1 MALLNKKKRQEY
13 LKTAG
18 YYKGNID
25 GILGTQSR
33 AAILAMKRDF
43 YPKKWW
49 NTKYTIGFNRLLVND
64 NMIRKNAKNFS
75 LKGDRL
81 LLCECGGRYCGGAPV
96 LFNEQLL
103 KNLQKVRD
111 RFGPV
116 TITSGLRC
124 KKYNNSLVGSIS
136 TSRHTKGKAVD
147 LYIAGVTDTKAGRQ
161 KVIKFWYTLPKANY
175 AYSDTPNM
183 GNAVHV
189 DVK

>member
-1 MALLNKKKRQEY
+1 MTLLSKKKRQEY
-13 LKTAG
+13 LKAAG

-25 GILGTQSR
+25 GILGSQSR

-64 NMIRKNAKNFS
+64 NRIRRNAKNFS

-81 LLCECGGRYCGGAPV
+81 LLCECGGLYCSGAPA
-96 LFNEQLL
+96 LYNEQLL
-103 KNLQKVRD
+103 KNLQSVRNK
-111 RFGPV
+111 FGPV

-161 KVIKFWYTLPKANY
+161 KVIKYWYTLPNANY
-175 AYSDTPNM
+175 AYSGTPNM
-183 GNAVHV
+183 GNAIHV

>member
-1 MALLNKKKRQEY
+1 MKLLSKKKRQEY
-13 LKTAG
+13 LTTAG

-25 GILGTQSR
+25 GILGPQSR

-64 NMIRKNAKNFS
+64 NRVRRNTKNFS

-81 LLCECGGRYCGGAPV
+81 LLCECGGQYCSGAPV

-103 KNLQKVRD
+103 KNLQSVRNKY
-111 RFGPV
+111 GPV

-124 KKYNNSLVGSIS
+124 KKYNNSLIGSIS
-136 TSRHTKGKAVD
+136 NSRHTKGKAVD